1 MGIDDKKA
9 TELFR
14 QYGKRL
20 YNTALRITLSSSEA
34 EEIMQETLIR
44 FITVGWRPDD
54 EWAWLRRMCINRSID
69 FLRREKRFVNI
80 DDAFASAEPV
90 LADDNEEVWSGLDG
104 KVFPMVMDLLK
115 AMPDGYRTILTLR
128 LIEDIDYKEIASMLG
143 ISESSVRS
151 QYLRGRRKLAERL
164 REKLKV
170 NDYE

>member
-1 MGIDDKKA
+1 MKIDDKIA
-9 TELFR
+9 LELFR

-20 YNTALRITLSSSEA
+20 YNTALRITSSSYEA

-44 FITVGWRPDD
+44 FLTGGWRPDD
-54 EWAWLRRMCINRSID
+54 EWTWLRRMCINRSID

-115 AMPDGYRTILTLR
+115 AMPDGYRTILTLK
-128 LIEDIDYKEIASMLG
+128 LIENIDYKEIASMLG

>member
-44 FITVGWRPDD
+44 FITGGWRPDD

-80 DDAFASAEPV
+80 DDAFASA
-90 LADDNEEVWSGLDG
+90 
-104 KVFPMVMDLLK
+104 
-115 AMPDGYRTILTLR
+115 
-128 LIEDIDYKEIASMLG
+128 
-143 ISESSVRS
+143 
-151 QYLRGRRKLAERL
+151 
-164 REKLKV
+164 
-170 NDYE
+170 

>member
-44 FITVGWRPDD
+44 FLTGSWRPDD

-128 LIEDIDYKEIASMLG
+128 LIENIDYKEIASMLG

-151 QYLRGRRKLAERL
+151 QYLRGRRKLAEKL

>member
-44 FITVGWRPDD
+44 FITGDWRPDD
-54 EWAWLRRMCINRSID
+54 EWAWLRRICINRSID

-104 KVFPMVMDLLK
+104 KVFPMVMDLLR

-128 LIEDIDYKEIASMLG
+128 FIEDIDYKEIASMLG